1 VSLRVLSRLADADGI
16 ALHLPTLWQRA
27 DPWVASS

>member
-1 VSLRVLSRLADADGI
+1 LSRLAEVDGV

-27 DPWVASS
+27 DPWLN